1 MHKFAVVDIETT
13 GLVSAGHGITEVAVV
28 HLDGSELKPAFHSVV
43 NPGRDIPGTVS
54 RLTGIDRGMTEY
66 APTFAE
72 IAAPLAAALE
82 GRIFAAHQ
90 VNFDYSF
97 LKNAFE
103 ACGMSISQRRLC
115 TLRLA
120 RRASAAAKG
129 AGLSTL
135 CKRYGVHNTDPHRA
149 MGDALAAAEILKILA
164 EREGGRF
171 LEEEL
176 RRANRAA
183 IIPAQLD
190 ADAVNAL
197 PEVPGVYYFYS
208 AHSRK
213 PIYIGKAVNL
223 KKRVV
228 SHFTSPGGSRRKQ
241 CFQREVARV
250 EYAITGSAYM
260 ALLREDADIRKFFPK
275 YNRAQKARVLP
286 VAVRLYCTRDG
297 REKAG
302 IVRTS
307 GHPDDLAVFASPRE
321 AREWLLL
328 QMRTFGFDPLSA
340 GLSPLY
346 ADDLP
351 TRETSAEAEAFRAF
365 AHACRNARK
374 SHFALLDHSAEGRT
388 PYVLVKNGQYRGFGT
403 WEGSGTPD
411 PYEAEAGITAAP
423 ESTAVRAVLRKMEED
438 KRIQKINF
446 Q

>member
-28 HLDGSELKPAFHSVV
+28 HLNGTELKPAFHSVV
-43 NPGRDIPGTVS
+43 NPGREIPGTVS
-54 RLTGIDRGMTEY
+54 RLTGIDRSMTEQ

-82 GRIFAAHQ
+82 GRIFVAHQ

-97 LKNAFE
+97 LKKAFE
-103 ACGMSISQRRLC
+103 GCGIRISTRRLC
-115 TLRLA
+115 TVRLA
-120 RRASAAAKG
+120 RRVTGASNA
-129 AGLSTL
+129 AGLSSL
-135 CKRYGVHNTDPHRA
+135 CKRFGVHNTNPHRA
-149 MGDALAAAEILKILA
+149 LGDALATAEILKILA
-164 EREGGRF
+164 ERENGRF
-171 LEEEL
+171 LKEEL
-176 RRANRAA
+176 LRENRPAV
-183 IIPAQLD
+183 IPAQLD

-197 PEVPGVYYFYS
+197 PEAPGVYYFFAAY
-208 AHSRK
+208 SRK

-250 EYAITGSAYM
+250 DYAITGSEYM

-286 VAVRLYCTRDG
+286 VAVRLYQTRDG

-321 AREWLLL
+321 ARQWMVH
-328 QMRTFGFDPLSA
+328 QMRTFGFDPLAA
-340 GLSPLY
+340 GLAVIY

-351 TRETSAEAEAFRAF
+351 PRETSGSAEAFRAF
-365 AHACRNARK
+365 VEACRKAQK
-374 SHFALLDHSAEGRT
+374 AHFALLDRRAEGPT
-388 PYVLVKNGQYRGFGT
+388 PYVLVKNGRYRGFGM

-411 PYEAEAGITAAP
+411 PQDAEARIIAAP